1 MANQSELPEPT
12 RRERLLLPPA
22 LDYENAP
29 TEALELRLRQLLA
42 NTDLSLM
49 GPYGAQLTTIGEV
62 LERRRAATLASLA
75 PDDLPSPVPARAE
88 YDAAS
93 ALQKIH
99 DFEVLCSTTKSE
111 RWEQLRTE
119 YARRVLDGEDVQ
131 PVIEAAVIAKGG
143 YSREEGVLRLARR
156 LVSRRLRDNPVKLA
170 AATAGTQV
178 ATTLT
183 PESSLEHAAGAAD
196 DSNGKDTETQA
207 AAAETAT
214 SSETSIRRA
223 EVASSQDRQV
233 PEQSRREKKL
243 VRRNQ
248 KYKTIDEA
256 LKKVADSRPQT
267 QEEVFKAL
275 EGRVVFPPGSHLS
288 PLADG
293 WRGSAETKR

>member
-29 TEALELRLRQLLA
+29 TEVLEMRLRELLG
-42 NTDLSLM
+42 NTDLSLT

-111 RWEQLRTE
+111 RWEQLITE
-119 YARRVLDGEDVQ
+119 YARRVLDGEDAQ

-156 LVSRRLRDNPVKLA
+156 LV
-170 AATAGTQV
+170 
-178 ATTLT
+178 
-183 PESSLEHAAGAAD
+183 
-196 DSNGKDTETQA
+196 
-207 AAAETAT
+207 
-214 SSETSIRRA
+214 
-223 EVASSQDRQV
+223 
-233 PEQSRREKKL
+233 
-243 VRRNQ
+243 
-248 KYKTIDEA
+248 
-256 LKKVADSRPQT
+256 
-267 QEEVFKAL
+267 
-275 EGRVVFPPGSHLS
+275 
-288 PLADG
+288 
-293 WRGSAETKR
+293 